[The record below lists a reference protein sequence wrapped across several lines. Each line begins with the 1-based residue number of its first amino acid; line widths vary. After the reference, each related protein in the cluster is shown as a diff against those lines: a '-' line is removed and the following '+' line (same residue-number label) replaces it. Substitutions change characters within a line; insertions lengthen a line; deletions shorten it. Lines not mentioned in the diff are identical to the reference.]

1 MKITEDIDVKIG
13 LCDIETLKE
22 LFDVGIYNP
31 DTGEWQEFE
40 VSAYRNDLYH
50 FVKCYTSKEY
60 DYLVTFN
67 GINFDQQVLQYIVDN
82 YEKWYDKTN
91 LEVCQIIY
99 EYAQKVIEDSNYD
112 LFHTYKEKDFSI

>member
-91 LEVCQIIY
+91 LEVCI
-99 EYAQKVIEDSNYD
+99 V
-112 LFHTYKEKDFSI
+112 LRSIDI